1 MVVHL
6 DPPTHFTIRV
16 STPDPSGQPIAVRAA
31 VYGSGTGAV
40 DLIDGFTPFE
50 IATTGH
56 VLSGM
61 VQAVDSA
68 TQVMVDVFTTTTDA
82 DPKLLMRARARTV
95 LLGNQLIR
103 EAGHFIRGAP

>member
-6 DPPTHFTIRV
+6 DPPGHFTIRV

-31 VYGSGTGAV
+31 LYGSGTRAV
-40 DLIDGFTPFE
+40 ELIDGFTPLE
-50 IATTGH
+50 VAATGH

-68 TQVMVDVFTTTTDA
+68 TQVMVDVFTTTKDA

-95 LLGNQLIR
+95 LLGNHLTR
-103 EAGHFIRGAP
+103 EGGHFIRGAP